1 MTRKTAASKRDK
13 LAATLTHSGDALRG
27 SLLER
32 TTFHSSG
39 CPKCARGEGHPQWVL
54 NVNYP
59 GARNRQLSL
68 RPDQVPLVRKALKTY
83 HQAKETLEAIREL
96 NQYLLR
102 LPPAWGREGSPWWPR
117 PPPAG
122 ALP

>member
-1 MTRKTAASKRDK
+1 MTHENAIRKRDR
-13 LAATLTHSGDALRG
+13 LATTLARGGDVLRG

-59 GARNRQLSL
+59 GAKNRQLSL
-68 RPDQVPLVRKALKTY
+68 RQAQVPQVRKALKRY
-83 HQAKETLEAIREL
+83 QQVKETLEAISEL

-102 LPPAWGREGSPWWPR
+102 LDRDEPKVSQS
-117 PPPAG
+117 
-122 ALP
+122 

>member
-1 MTRKTAASKRDK
+1 MTRESAAGKRDR
-13 LAATLTHSGDALRG
+13 LAATLTHVGDVLRG

-59 GARNRQLSL
+59 GAKNRQLSL
-68 RPDQVPLVRKALKTY
+68 RPEQVPQVRKALKSY
-83 HQAKETLEAIREL
+83 HQAKETLEAISEL
-96 NQYLLR
+96 NQCLLR
-102 LPPAWGREGSPWWPR
+102 MDRDESRESK
-117 PPPAG
+117 A
-122 ALP
+122 

>member
-1 MTRKTAASKRDK
+1 MTRKSAIRRRDR
-13 LAATLTHSGDALRG
+13 LAATLARGGGALRG

-32 TTFHSSG
+32 TTFHGSG

-59 GARNRQLSL
+59 GARTRQLSL
-68 RPDQVPLVRKALKTY
+68 RPEQVPQARKSLKRY
-83 HQAKETLEAIREL
+83 RQVKEALEAISEL

-102 LPPAWGREGSPWWPR
+102 VDRDELKERKS
-117 PPPAG
+117 
-122 ALP
+122 

>member
-102 LPPAWGREGSPWWPR
+102 LDRDEARER
-117 PPPAG
+117 KA
-122 ALP
+122 

>member
-1 MTRKTAASKRDK
+1 MTREGAARKRDI
-13 LAATLTHSGDALRG
+13 LAATLTHSGDVLRG

-32 TTFHSSG
+32 TTFHSYG

-68 RPDQVPLVRKALKTY
+68 LPRQIPQVRKALDRY
-83 HQAKETLEAIREL
+83 RQAKETLEAISEL
-96 NQYLLR
+96 NQYVLR
-102 LPPAWGREGSPWWPR
+102 LDRDESKER
-117 PPPAG
+117 
-122 ALP
+122 

>member
-1 MTRKTAASKRDK
+1 MTREGAVHKREK
-13 LAATLTHSGDALRG
+13 LAAALDHCGDVLRG

-39 CPKCARGEGHPQWVL
+39 CPKCVRGEGHPQWVL

-59 GARNRQLSL
+59 GARTRQLSL
-68 RPDQVPLVRKALKTY
+68 RPEQVPQVRKALQCY
-83 HQAKETLEAIREL
+83 RQAKETLEAISEL

-102 LPPAWGREGSPWWPR
+102 LDRDQWKEGKS
-117 PPPAG
+117 
-122 ALP
+122 

>member
-1 MTRKTAASKRDK
+1 MTRERALQKRDK
-13 LAATLTHSGDALRG
+13 LAAALDQCGDVLRG

-39 CPKCARGEGHPQWVL
+39 CPKCVRGEGHPQWVL

-59 GARNRQLSL
+59 GAKTRQLSL
-68 RPDQVPLVRKALKTY
+68 RLEQLPQVRKALQRY
-83 HQAKETLEAIREL
+83 REAKETLEAISEL

-102 LPPAWGREGSPWWPR
+102 LDRDESKEGK
-117 PPPAG
+117 A
-122 ALP
+122 